1 MTMGLTAICM
11 GLGQSVCGEVRIAYR
26 IPDSYMVPIK
36 TINENI
42 TFMYGDW

>member
-26 IPDSYMVPIK
+26 IPNSSMVSIK
-36 TINENI
+36 TMNKNI
-42 TFMYGDW
+42 TSMYGDW